1 MDHALAKTRL
11 IESALEFYKVSPTQ
25 ILSINDIRLQLL
37 VVNLQ
42 KSAEVYKKTN
52 QPRRNSDE
60 SDDSQTMFGCS

>member
-1 MDHALAKTRL
+1 MDHALAKIRL
-11 IESALEFYKVSPTQ
+11 IESALAFCKVSPKE
-25 ILSINDIRLQLL
+25 ILRIDDIHLQLL

-42 KSAEVYKKTN
+42 KSAEVYEKTN